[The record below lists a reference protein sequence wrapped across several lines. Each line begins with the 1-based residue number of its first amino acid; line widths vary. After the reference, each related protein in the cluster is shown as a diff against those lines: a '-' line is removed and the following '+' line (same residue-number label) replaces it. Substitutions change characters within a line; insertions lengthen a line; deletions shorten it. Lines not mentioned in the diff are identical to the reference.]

1 MTTTLYDQLERRI
14 LLLDGGFGTMVQ
26 GYGLQEEDYRGRRF
40 AGWPVQLKGCNDLLA
55 LTRPDVV
62 REIHEK
68 YLRAGADIIETDSF
82 NANAVSLADY
92 RLEECAYEISK
103 AAAGIARSA
112 ADEFTA
118 RNPQKP
124 RFVAGSVGPT
134 NRTASMSADV
144 QNPAAR
150 EVTFAQLV
158 AAYTDQVRGLVDGG
172 ADILLVETV
181 FDTLNAKAALWAIDT
196 LCERLGR
203 AIPVMVSGTL
213 ADASGRTL
221 SGQTVEAF
229 AVSVS
234 HANLLSVGLN
244 CAYGAKQLLP
254 YLERLA
260 AVAGTRISAHPNA
273 GLPNVMGGY
282 DETPE
287 MFAGDVGEYMR
298 RGLVNIVGGC
308 CGTTPAHIFELS
320 KISGDYAPRPV
331 PAPKHITTLSGL
343 EPLRIVPEANF
354 INVGE
359 RTNVAG
365 SARFARLIR
374 EANYEEALSVA
385 RAQVDAGAQIVDVC
399 MDDGLIDGP
408 AAMRTFLNLMA
419 SEPEIAR
426 VPVMIDSSKWEV
438 LQAGLE
444 VTQGKSVV
452 NSISLKEGEAEFLR
466 RAAEIHRFGASAVVM
481 LFDERGQ
488 ADTFERKAEVA
499 ERAYKLL
506 TDNGFPPEDIIFD
519 PNVLAVATGI
529 AEHDGYAKAFIDA
542 TRWIKEHLPHAKVSG
557 GVSNLSFAFRG
568 NNTVREAMHSAFLY
582 HAIRAGMDMGIVN
595 PQMLKVYSQIEPEL
609 LCHVEDVI
617 LCRRA
622 DAAERLAEYAHGVQ
636 QTAQAQ
642 PQAPDAWRAG
652 TLGER
657 IAHAM
662 LKGVADYV
670 EQDALEGYEALGSP
684 MAVIDTLLMPAM
696 EQVGTLFGEGKMFLP
711 QVVKTARVMK
721 RAVAALTPYIE
732 QGSAAN
738 AHNSGKVLIAT
749 VKGDV
754 HDIGKNIVA
763 VVMACNGYE
772 IRDLGVMVEPER
784 IVEEAVAWGAQCI
797 CLSGLITPSLDEMA
811 RVCEELERRGLR
823 IPVIIGGATTSD
835 LHTAVKIAPVYSG
848 VAVHSANASRNSQIL
863 AQLLGPDGDL
873 YADKVKADQQVL
885 REEYARRL
893 RERDLIPIA
902 EARAARRGAAQ
913 HEPVV
918 PLHTGRMVFP
928 DFDVADAEPYID
940 WSFFFAAWGLK
951 GRYPEILDHPE
962 KGAEARKVFADAQ
975 ALLAR
980 IRDERLLTLQGVA
993 GIFPARSEG
1002 DDILVTDA
1010 KGREKRLPMLRNQTR
1025 GEENLSLADFIAPD
1039 GDWIGCFALTA
1050 GIGLKELAEKFRA
1063 GGDDYSAIMAK
1074 LLADRLT
1081 EAFAEAVHAFRHA
1094 AHPRAGSPRPVPR
1107 PPHGLRLPGLAR
1119 PFAQTRGLRPARGRG
1134 DDRNAAD
1141 RKLDDRPRGGAVRT
1155 DVLRRRLL
1163 FGRDHRRRTAAR
1175 LRTPPRNGGRNRK
1188 KDYTEQRMN
1197 VVEIINEAIASGR
1210 TRFAFEL
1217 LPPLKGDGMQKIFAA
1232 VEPLMALDP
1241 TYVNITFHRE
1251 GIKETEREDGSVE
1264 WHVVRR
1270 RPGTVGISA
1279 AIQNRYGVEVVP
1291 HLICG
1296 GLSKYDIEDTLID
1309 MDFLGLHNVLALR
1322 GDKSQNEKRFMP
1334 HPQGHAHAVDL
1345 VRQIADMNRGKFIDG
1360 EVEECHHSKFSIGVA
1375 GYPEVHAE
1383 ARDITS
1389 DIARLRD
1396 KVDAGAEYVI
1406 TQMFFDNAKYFDF
1419 VRRCREA
1426 GITVPIIP
1434 GIKPL
1439 STLRHLEILP
1449 ETFGVKL
1456 PEELVREVKAHPDGV
1471 REVGTE
1477 WAIAQSRELMAAGV
1491 PVLHYYTM
1499 SRTTNIQK
1507 IVKAVF

>member
-1 MTTTLYDQLERRI
+1 MRKPIEEILDERI

-26 GYGLQEEDYRGRRF
+26 GYGLDEAAYRGERF
-40 AGWPVQLKGCNDLLA
+40 RDWERQLRGCNDLLA
-55 LTRPDVV
+55 LTCPDVV

-68 YLRAGADIIETDSF
+68 YLAAGADIIETDSF

-92 RLEECAYEISK
+92 GLEGCAYEIAR
-103 AAAGIARSA
+103 AAAGVARAA
-112 ADEFTA
+112 ADAFTA
-118 RNPQKP
+118 RNPLKP
-124 RFVAGSVGPT
+124 RFVAGSIGPT
-134 NRTASMSADV
+134 NRTLSMSADV
-144 QNPAAR
+144 NDPAAR
-150 EVTFAQLV
+150 DITFAEMC
-158 AAYTDQVRGLVDGG
+158 AAYREQVRGLLDGG
-172 ADILLVETV
+172 ADLLLIETV
-181 FDTLNAKAALWAIDT
+181 FDTLNAKAALAAVDDECRTRGIRT
-196 LCERLGR
+196 
-203 AIPVMVSGTL
+203 PVMISGTL
-213 ADASGRTL
+213 SDASGRTL

-229 AVSVS
+229 YASVA
-234 HANLLSVGLN
+234 HARPLSVGLN

-260 AVAGTRISAHPNA
+260 AVAETRISTHPNA
-273 GLPNVMGGY
+273 GLPNIMGGY
-282 DETPE
+282 DETPA
-287 MFAGDVGEYMR
+287 MFAADCAEYMR
-298 RGLVNIVGGC
+298 RGLVDIIGGC
-308 CGTTPAHIFELS
+308 CGTTPEHIFELA
-320 KISGDYAPRPV
+320 KIAGDYAPRRL
-331 PAPKHITTLSGL
+331 PAPRHITVLSGL

-354 INVGE
+354 VNIGE

-365 SARFARLIR
+365 SAKFARLIR
-374 EANYEEALSVA
+374 EGDYDEALTVA
-385 RAQVDAGAQIVDVC
+385 RAQVDAGAQLVDVC

-408 AAMRTFLNLMA
+408 QAMRTFLNLMA

-444 VTQGKSVV
+444 ATQGKAVV
-452 NSISLKEGEAEFLR
+452 NSISLKEGETEFLR
-466 RAAEIHRFGASAVVM
+466 RAREIRRYGAAAVVM

-488 ADTFERKAEVA
+488 ADTFERKTEVA
-499 ERAYKLL
+499 ERAYALL
-506 TDNGFPPEDIIFD
+506 TGDGFPPEDIVFD

-609 LCHVEDVI
+609 LCRVEDVI

-835 LHTAVKIAPVYSG
+835 LHTAVRIAPVYSG
-848 VAVHSANASRNSQIL
+848 VVVHSANASRNSQIL

-1039 GDWIGCFALTA
+1039 GDWIGCFAVTA
-1050 GIGLKELAEKFRA
+1050 GIGLKELAERFRA
-1063 GGDDYSAIMAK
+1063 EGDDYSAIMAK

-1081 EAFAEAVHAFRHA
+1081 EAFAEAVHAFVRRQMWGYEQGD
-1094 AHPRAGSPRPVPR
+1094 PL
-1107 PPHGLRLPGLAR
+1107 PPGRIV
-1119 PFAQTRGLRPARGRG
+1119 RGEYRGRRMAFG
-1134 DDRNAAD
+1134 YPASPDHSLKREVFDLLAVEITTGMRLTENWMISPGEALCGLFFAD
-1141 RKLDDRPRGGAVRT
+1141 AEYFSVGRIDAEQLLDYA
-1155 DVLRRRLL
+1155 RRR
-1163 FGRDHRRRTAAR
+1163 G
-1175 LRTPPRNGGRNRK
+1175 
-1188 KDYTEQRMN
+1188 M
-1197 VVEIINEAIASGR
+1197 EA
-1210 TRFAFEL
+1210 
-1217 LPPLKGDGMQKIFAA
+1217 
-1232 VEPLMALDP
+1232 
-1241 TYVNITFHRE
+1241 
-1251 GIKETEREDGSVE
+1251 
-1264 WHVVRR
+1264 
-1270 RPGTVGISA
+1270 
-1279 AIQNRYGVEVVP
+1279 
-1291 HLICG
+1291 
-1296 GLSKYDIEDTLID
+1296 
-1309 MDFLGLHNVLALR
+1309 
-1322 GDKSQNEKRFMP
+1322 
-1334 HPQGHAHAVDL
+1334 
-1345 VRQIADMNRGKFIDG
+1345 G
-1360 EVEECHHSKFSIGVA
+1360 EVK
-1375 GYPEVHAE
+1375 
-1383 ARDITS
+1383 
-1389 DIARLRD
+1389 
-1396 KVDAGAEYVI
+1396 K
-1406 TQMFFDNAKYFDF
+1406 
-1419 VRRCREA
+1419 
-1426 GITVPIIP
+1426 IIP
-1434 GIKPL
+1434 N
-1439 STLRHLEILP
+1439 
-1449 ETFGVKL
+1449 
-1456 PEELVREVKAHPDGV
+1456 
-1471 REVGTE
+1471 
-1477 WAIAQSRELMAAGV
+1477 
-1491 PVLHYYTM
+1491 
-1499 SRTTNIQK
+1499 NIR
-1507 IVKAVF
+1507 

>member
-112 ADEFTA
+112 ADEFTT

-158 AAYTDQVRGLVDGG
+158 EAYTDQVRGLVDGG

-408 AAMRTFLNLMA
+408 KAMRTFLNLMA

-609 LCHVEDVI
+609 LCRVEDVI

-784 IVEEAVAWGAQCI
+784 IVEEAVAWG
-797 CLSGLITPSLDEMA
+797 D
-811 RVCEELERRGLR
+811 
-823 IPVIIGGATTSD
+823 D
-835 LHTAVKIAPVYSG
+835 
-848 VAVHSANASRNSQIL
+848 
-863 AQLLGPDGDL
+863 LGPPHGGEDRPGL
-873 YADKVKADQQVL
+873 FG
-885 REEYARRL
+885 RGGPL
-893 RERDLIPIA
+893 RERQPQQPDTGTA
-902 EARAARRGAAQ
+902 ARPRRRPLRRQGESRPAGPARGVRPPAAGARPHSDRRSARGAARRGAARTRRAAPHGAHGLPRLRRGRRRTVHRLEFLLRGVGTQ
-913 HEPVV
+913 GALPRDSRPSRKGRRGAQGLRRRPGPAGPHPRRAAADAARGRGHLPGTLRGRRHSGDGRERARKTPPDAAQPDARRGEPVAGG
-918 PLHTGRMVFP
+918 LHRTGRRLDRLFRP
-928 DFDVADAEPYID
+928 DGRHRAEGAGGKVPRRGRRLFGHHGQTAGRPPHGSLRRGRARLHAARDV
-940 WSFFFAAWGLK
+940 G
-951 GRYPEILDHPE
+951 
-962 KGAEARKVFADAQ
+962 
-975 ALLAR
+975 
-980 IRDERLLTLQGVA
+980 
-993 GIFPARSEG
+993 
-1002 DDILVTDA
+1002 
-1010 KGREKRLPMLRNQTR
+1010 LRN
-1025 GEENLSLADFIAPD
+1025 G
-1039 GDWIGCFALTA
+1039 
-1050 GIGLKELAEKFRA
+1050 
-1063 GGDDYSAIMAK
+1063 
-1074 LLADRLT
+1074 
-1081 EAFAEAVHAFRHA
+1081 HA

-1241 TYVNITFHRE
+1241 AYVNITFHRE